1 MVLTSGELAGINLR
15 AWFILIRRRKIF
27 HGMERE
33 FRFKVIC
40 TQGKSQNHSHD
51 YDDLSFNNYQEQTGL
66 PAQCK
71 VLMAGLFPSK
81 TSIHILT
88 FTIIWNKGESGQVK
102 SQTLPIIHATS
113 FNQCLKEASKGSRNA
128 TGLSRAQ
135 SQRWGTW

>member
-1 MVLTSGELAGINLR
+1 MVLTSGELAGVNLR

-51 YDDLSFNNYQEQTGL
+51 YDDLSFNNFQEQTGL

-88 FTIIWNKGESGQVK
+88 FTVTTYLEQGGIR
-102 SQTLPIIHATS
+102 TS
-113 FNQCLKEASKGSRNA
+113 EVTDSPHHPPNFLQPMS
-128 TGLSRAQ
+128 
-135 SQRWGTW
+135 